1 LPSLL
6 PRIGIL
12 IKIIMM
18 TTAITALPLFFL
30 RELFYPLYFH
40 LKGDMHLTNKKNN
53 SYFIAVSSVAVV
65 LFTFAIMATAAS
77 NIATTTPAA
86 ATTAA
91 AATPNNTTTTTP
103 SAIELSP
110 EPVHQE
116 QQTLVSEIPI
126 NETHNQFTFS
136 GNGNLNLPNGTINI
150 TSTGSVIASMDGT
163 AVGEE
168 VLTTEAGTESATATF
183 YAIGRFN
190 MEDGSGRSIIIA
202 LVHTNSTGQLAPLNG
217 AIVAGEIEFLPD
229 QTSLVTLWEWQ
240 SGIPLPTSTTE
251 SMEGEPPIMNTT
263 TMITTNATTP
273 TIAGDDIN
281 ATGAVPEEEVVEEQ
295 QQQATPTA
303 PSPLFE

>member
-53 SYFIAVSSVAVV
+53 SYFIAVSVAVA

-183 YAIGRFN
+183 YAIG
-190 MEDGSGRSIIIA
+190 A
-202 LVHTNSTGQLAPLNG
+202 LTWKTVAAG
-217 AIVAGEIEFLPD
+217 A
-229 QTSLVTLWEWQ
+229 S
-240 SGIPLPTSTTE
+240 
-251 SMEGEPPIMNTT
+251 
-263 TMITTNATTP
+263 
-273 TIAGDDIN
+273 
-281 ATGAVPEEEVVEEQ
+281 
-295 QQQATPTA
+295 
-303 PSPLFE
+303 

>member
-1 LPSLL
+1 LPLLL

-40 LKGDMHLTNKKNN
+40 LKWDMHLTNKKNN
-53 SYFIAVSSVAVV
+53 SYVIAASSVAAV

-77 NIATTTPAA
+77 NMATTTPAA
-86 ATTAA
+86 ATTT
-91 AATPNNTTTTTP
+91 AATPNNTTTTP

-126 NETHNQFTFS
+126 NETHTQFTFS
-136 GNGNLNLPNGTINI
+136 GNGTLNLPNGTINI

-168 VLTTEAGTESATATF
+168 VLTTEDGTESATATF

>member
-1 LPSLL
+1 
-6 PRIGIL
+6 
-12 IKIIMM
+12 
-18 TTAITALPLFFL
+18 
-30 RELFYPLYFH
+30 
-40 LKGDMHLTNKKNN
+40 
-53 SYFIAVSSVAVV
+53 
-65 LFTFAIMATAAS
+65 
-77 NIATTTPAA
+77 AA
-86 ATTAA
+86 ATTT

-103 SAIELSP
+103 SGIELSP

-116 QQTLVSEIPI
+116 QQTLVSENPI
-126 NETHNQFTFS
+126 NQTHTQFTFS
-136 GNGNLNLPNGTINI
+136 GNGTLNLPNGTINI

-168 VLTTEAGTESATATF
+168 VLTTEDGTESATATF

-202 LVHTNSTGQLAPLNG
+202 LIHTNSTGQLAPING

-251 SMEGEPPIMNTT
+251 SMEEEPPIMNTT
-263 TMITTNATTP
+263 TMITTNATT
-273 TIAGDDIN
+273 TTADDDIN
-281 ATGAVPEEEVVEEQ
+281 ATGAVPEEEVVEEEQ

>member
-1 LPSLL
+1 
-6 PRIGIL
+6 
-12 IKIIMM
+12 
-18 TTAITALPLFFL
+18 
-30 RELFYPLYFH
+30 
-40 LKGDMHLTNKKNN
+40 MHLTNKKNN
-53 SYFIAVSSVAVV
+53 SYVIAASSVAVA
-65 LFTFAIMATAAS
+65 LFTFAIMTTAAS
-77 NIATTTPAA
+77 NMATTTPAA
-86 ATTAA
+86 ATTT
-91 AATPNNTTTTTP
+91 AATPNNATTTP

-126 NETHNQFTFS
+126 NETHTQFTFS
-136 GNGNLNLPNGTINI
+136 GNGTLNLPNGTINI

-168 VLTTEAGTESATATF
+168 VLTTEDGTESATATF

-303 PSPLFE
+303 PSPLFEL

>member
-1 LPSLL
+1 
-6 PRIGIL
+6 
-12 IKIIMM
+12 
-18 TTAITALPLFFL
+18 
-30 RELFYPLYFH
+30 
-40 LKGDMHLTNKKNN
+40 MHLTNKKNN
-53 SYFIAVSSVAVV
+53 SYVIAASSVAAT

-77 NIATTTPAA
+77 NMATTPPAA
-86 ATTAA
+86 ATTT
-91 AATPNNTTTTTP
+91 AATSNNTTTTP

-126 NETHNQFTFS
+126 NETHTQFTFS
-136 GNGNLNLPNGTINI
+136 GNGTLNLPNGTINI

-168 VLTTEAGTESATATF
+168 VLTTEDGTESATATF

-251 SMEGEPPIMNTT
+251 SIEGEPPIMNTT

-281 ATGAVPEEEVVEEQ
+281 ATGAV
-295 QQQATPTA
+295 
-303 PSPLFE
+303 LRKK

>member
-1 LPSLL
+1 
-6 PRIGIL
+6 
-12 IKIIMM
+12 
-18 TTAITALPLFFL
+18 
-30 RELFYPLYFH
+30 
-40 LKGDMHLTNKKNN
+40 MHLTNKKNN
-53 SYFIAVSSVAVV
+53 SYFIAASSVAVA

-77 NIATTTPAA
+77 NMATTTPAA
-86 ATTAA
+86 AATTA

-168 VLTTEAGTESATATF
+168 VLTTEDGTESATATF

-263 TMITTNATTP
+263 TMITANATTP